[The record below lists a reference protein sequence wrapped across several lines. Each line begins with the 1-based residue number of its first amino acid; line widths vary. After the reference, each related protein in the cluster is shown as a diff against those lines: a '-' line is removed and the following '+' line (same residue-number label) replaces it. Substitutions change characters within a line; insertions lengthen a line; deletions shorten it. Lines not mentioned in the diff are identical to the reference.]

1 MNDDSL
7 TNSKVI
13 GESLFVPINHESAVF
28 ATTQW
33 SVVLAAGNRDFEKAA
48 AALQRLC
55 SAYWYPIYAFIR
67 RRGSDVHGAE
77 DLTQAFWFIHKVC
90 T

>member
-1 MNDDSL
+1 MPPPVAPHSFR
-7 TNSKVI
+7 TTRWTIVRR
-13 GESLFVPINHESAVF
+13 AVGADEITARQAL
-28 ATTQW
+28 AT
-33 SVVLAAGNRDFEKAA
+33 
-48 AALQRLC
+48 LC
-55 SAYWYPIYAFIR
+55 TGYWYPIYAFIR